1 MCQVQ
6 FVTLYSTEK
15 YFVLVL
21 KRKTLISKDSTTCS
35 SKCVFYEEKRSSTP
49 AFKGWNR
56 RYVRCLQRYVVNAE
70 YWFKTCWTEG
80 LSFLRLKRVLAIS
93 PWSWKTDSFQNQS
106 VLKLGMRLLPLD
118 HSCCGCKGAVARVKA
133 AQASAKIT
141 FSPQVNSEGVFQNC
155 FEWIWHQNSSSLFSL
170 PAFGTLDLLNSS
182 AQLWE
187 LPCPGKGAVAGCTE
201 TEGSGCLTQLCRLPR
216 RPRGEGG
223 AARGAVSSLP
233 RRRGAGGR
241 HLERRPDGG
250 RGLGLAAGAAGGER
264 RLVAGGGARW
274 GGGRGGA
281 AAGPVGRRAAGRG
294 LSGRGAVWGG

>member
-1 MCQVQ
+1 M
-6 FVTLYSTEK
+6 
-15 YFVLVL
+15 
-21 KRKTLISKDSTTCS
+21 
-35 SKCVFYEEKRSSTP
+35 
-49 AFKGWNR
+49 
-56 RYVRCLQRYVVNAE
+56 
-70 YWFKTCWTEG
+70 
-80 LSFLRLKRVLAIS
+80 
-93 PWSWKTDSFQNQS
+93 
-106 VLKLGMRLLPLD
+106 LPLD

-141 FSPQVNSEGVFQNC
+141 FSPQVNSEGV
-155 FEWIWHQNSSSLFSL
+155 WHQNSSSLFSL

-250 RGLGLAAGAAGGER
+250 RGLGLAASGGWWRAAAPGE
-264 RLVAGGGARW
+264 AGGGAERRLGLW
-274 GGGRGGA
+274 EGGRRGEVCRGGGPCGEVKRY
-281 AAGPVGRRAAGRG
+281 
-294 LSGRGAVWGG
+294 